1 MGINKILLTPELIA
15 LLYPESLVVVEDIL
29 PVKKTVKTAKTT
41 PPTAAPYPF
50 LGKNLRQVSFLVHNP
65 EGDFLPEDQLTFLQ
79 KMLAACKYGL
89 DDIALLNTAKIPF
102 DLAQWRL
109 QFTPRIVFLWG
120 ITPASVGLKPGLQD
134 FAISLLDGISVVP
147 VLAPGLMSGSNPE
160 GTGYKQRLWACLKKL
175 FTL

>member
-1 MGINKILLTPELIA
+1 MGINQIQLTPELIA
-15 LLYPESLVVVEDIL
+15 LLYPESLVVMEDMQ
-29 PVKKTVKTAKTT
+29 PVKKTVKTTKTT
-41 PPTAAPYPF
+41 PSAATPYPF
-50 LGKNLRQVSFLVHNP
+50 QGKNQRQISFLVHNP
-65 EGDFLPEDQLTFLQ
+65 EGDFLPEVQLAFLQ

-120 ITPASVGLKPGLQD
+120 ITPASVGLKPGLPD
-134 FAISLLDGISVVP
+134 FAISTLDGISVVP
-147 VLAPGLMSGSNPE
+147 VLSPDLMSGSNPQ
-160 GTGYKQRLWACLKKL
+160 GTEYKQRLWACLKKL